1 MSDQTNNRINF
12 NENWNGKLLC
22 NCFTTIRLFDVK
34 YELGGIYDIA
44 LKDKVSGPAEI
55 VFLKEITLNQITVAM
70 AYTDIGYSP
79 TQAREMI
86 KQFYPSVPDIENAKF
101 IYIVLKRTTQ
111 DVNLSNQIDKIGTIQ
126 AADIP
131 IQR

>member
-34 YELGGIYDIA
+34 YELGGIYDIS

-55 VFLKEITLNQITVAM
+55 VFLKEINLNQITVAM

-79 TQAREMI
+79 AQAREMI

-111 DVNLSNQIDKIGTIQ
+111 DVNLSNQINKFRTVQG
-126 AADIP
+126 ADIP
-131 IQR
+131 IQG

>member
-34 YELGGIYDIA
+34 YEFGGIYEIA
-44 LKDKVSGPAEI
+44 LKGKVSGPAEI
-55 VFLKEITLNQITVAM
+55 VFLKEINLNQITVAM

-79 TQAREMI
+79 AQAREMI
-86 KQFYPSVPDIENAKF
+86 KLFYPSVPDIENAKF

-111 DVNLSNQIDKIGTIQ
+111 DVNLSDQIKKFAIGKTD
-126 AADIP
+126 DIP
-131 IQR
+131 VS